1 MMEIHTKCAL
11 FSWKCYLSNLWNIY
25 NSLYVFFWFGGKTW
39 LEYVFLYNDNRCCW
53 YLCWD
58 PDPSSKLQT
67 EFSCFTFIGR
77 LNSSMCTTSATP
89 IRSTCRKRAE
99 QTQRW
104 NAKMTVFHTF
114 YAFDYSL
121 KRIHYCIL
129 NSPWDSVHNAFQLFN
144 VTFYSETEYSAWN
157 NAEPAADWT

>member
-1 MMEIHTKCAL
+1 MCTYFFLLQWWKFINKCAL
-11 FSWKCYLSNLWNIY
+11 FSWKCYSSNLWKIY

-58 PDPSSKLQT
+58 PDPSSKLQA
-67 EFSCFTFIGR
+67 EFSCFTLIGR

-99 QTQRW
+99 KTQMKCKNDCFSHILCIW
-104 NAKMTVFHTF
+104 LFSKE
-114 YAFDYSL
+114 DSL
-121 KRIHYCIL
+121 LHFKLTMRQRSQWI
-129 NSPWDSVHNAFQLFN
+129 
-144 VTFYSETEYSAWN
+144 
-157 NAEPAADWT
+157 